1 MRNAGA
7 LPEILAAHRW
17 TLALQG
23 HTHVAERLA
32 AESGGRTRYHTAP
45 AVNRPRG
52 AEPAAGFFVYAVDG
66 AEVDDGELV
75 LLDDQGAGE

>member
-1 MRNAGA
+1 MRNADA

-17 TLALQG
+17 TLAWQG
-23 HTHVAERLA
+23 HTHVAEKLP
-32 AESGGRTRYHTAP
+32 AETGGRTRYHTAP
-45 AVNRPRG
+45 AVNSPRG
-52 AEPAAGFFVYAVDG
+52 EPAPGFFLYAVDG